1 MNIFSKILLIF
12 FILTLDSSFAG
23 TIDPNTPDEKYIE
36 YGKKHKCVVELCG
49 IDKDS
54 GKKFFASAVII
65 KPRIVLTAAHII
77 TDTANNKKAF
87 IILDKEKINIL
98 SAVYPSEYNKDTFAV
113 KDIAI
118 GILESNANIDFYP
131 ELYDGDDEVGKICS
145 IAGMGI
151 TGNHINGANTYDGQK
166 RAGSN
171 IIDETFKEL
180 LICSLNKGKKTGLEF
195 LIANG
200 DSGGGLFI
208 DKKLAGINS
217 CVMADDKSLNSN
229 YNDWSGHTRVSLHK
243 PWIDKVVKILEE
255 LQEKR

>member
-1 MNIFSKILLIF
+1 MNTFSKILFIF
-12 FILTLDSSFAG
+12 FIFTLDSLFAG

-36 YGKKHKCVVELCG
+36 YGRKHKCVVELHG

-54 GKKFFASAVII
+54 GKQFFASAVII
-65 KPRIVLTAAHII
+65 RPIVILTAAHILSE
-77 TDTANNKKAF
+77 AVGNKSF
-87 IILDKEKINIL
+87 ILLDKEEINIV
-98 SAVYPSEYNKDTFAV
+98 ATIYPSEYNKETFAV
-113 KDIAI
+113 KDISV
-118 GILESNANIDFYP
+118 GILASDAKLDFYP
-131 ELYDGDDEVGKICS
+131 ELYDGDDEVGKVCS

-151 TGNHINGANTYDGQK
+151 TGNHRDGANTHDGQK

-243 PWIDKVVKILEE
+243 PWIDKVSKILEE
-255 LQEKR
+255 LQEQR

>member
-1 MNIFSKILLIF
+1 MNTFSKILVIF
-12 FILTLDSSFAG
+12 FILTLDSLLAG

-36 YGKKHKCVVELCG
+36 YGKKHKCVVELHG
-49 IDKDS
+49 IDKGS

-65 KPRIVLTAAHII
+65 KPRVILTAAHILSE
-77 TDTANNKKAF
+77 AVNEKSF
-87 IILDKEKINIL
+87 ILLDKEQINIV
-98 SAVYPSEYNKDTFAV
+98 AAIYPSEYNRETFAV
-113 KDIAI
+113 KDISVGVLA
-118 GILESNANIDFYP
+118 SNANLDFYP
-131 ELYDGDDEVGKICS
+131 ELYDGDDEVGKVCS

-151 TGNHINGANTYDGQK
+151 TGNHRDGANTHDGQK

-171 IIDETFKEL
+171 IVDETFKEL

-243 PWIDKVVKILEE
+243 PWIDKVSKILEE
-255 LQEKR
+255 LQEQR